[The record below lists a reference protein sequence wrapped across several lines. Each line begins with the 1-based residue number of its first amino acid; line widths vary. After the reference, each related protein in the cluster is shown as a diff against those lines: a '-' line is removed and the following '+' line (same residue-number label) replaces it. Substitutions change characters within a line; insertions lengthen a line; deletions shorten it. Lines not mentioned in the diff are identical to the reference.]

1 MTHKLDLVPSPVNG
15 IAFCQ
20 ANFRVMG
27 EDIEA
32 LARQWCA
39 RKKISLVHF
48 RDIEGTA
55 EHFRETFHDN
65 GPTDMARMLKLYSD
79 CGFDGPMRPDHAPTL
94 EGESN
99 DRPGYAMMGKVF
111 AFGYM
116 KGILDA
122 LAIPYE

>member
-32 LARQWCA
+32 LARQWCG
-39 RKKISLVHF
+39 RKKIFLVHF

-55 EHFRETFHDN
+55 EHFWETFHDN
-65 GPTDMARMLKLYSD
+65 GPTDMDRMLKLYSD
-79 CGFDGPMRPDHAPTL
+79 CGLDGPMRPAHAPTL
-94 EGESN
+94 EGEAN

-111 AFGYM
+111 ALGYM

-122 LAIPYE
+122 LGIPYE

>member
-1 MTHKLDLVPSPVNG
+1 MRRPPSPVNG

-20 ANFRVMG
+20 ANFKVMG

-32 LARQWCA
+32 LAREWCGQ
-39 RKKISLVHF
+39 KKVFFVHF

-55 EHFRETFHDN
+55 EQFRETFHDN

-79 CGFDGPMRPDHAPTL
+79 CGFGDPMRPDHAPTL
-94 EGESN
+94 EGEAN

-111 AFGYM
+111 AFGDM

>member
-1 MTHKLDLVPSPVNG
+1 
-15 IAFCQ
+15 
-20 ANFRVMG
+20 MG
-27 EDIEA
+27 EAIEA

-39 RKKISLVHF
+39 RKKIFLVHF